1 MKTVLLLNGGKAF
14 GESGGKL
21 NEALHNVAKE
31 TFVIFML
38 FVCFNFMYAK
48 ENTMNTL
55 RLIYPQWQGG
65 DVGKMIPELNEKD
78 SSTGYYL
85 GAELLEF
92 LAPKDSKTKVA
103 KVPISLEYPK
113 SAVRESKNGILNY
126 DEIVAQS
133 KAALEILNTHK
144 PDKILTLGG
153 ECSVSVVPFSYLAHK
168 YSGDV
173 AIVWIDAHKDLN
185 LQGDKYQGYHA
196 MALAATFGLIDK
208 EGIARILPAHFN
220 PKDSIIVGLRDFEGK
235 KERLEEMGVKT
246 LSPDEARDSTKLLEW
261 LKSRGKSKVVV
272 HFDLD
277 VLDPSELIMAVGVVE
292 NGLKIAEVANLI
304 NAINTNYDLVGLSI
318 AEHMP
323 RVAIKLRNMMR
334 ELPLF

>member
-1 MKTVLLLNGGKAF
+1 
-14 GESGGKL
+14 
-21 NEALHNVAKE
+21 
-31 TFVIFML
+31 
-38 FVCFNFMYAK
+38 
-48 ENTMNTL
+48 MNTL
-55 RLIYPQWQGG
+55 RLLYPQWQGG
-65 DVGKMIPELNEKD
+65 DIAALVPELNKED
-78 SSTGYYL
+78 SSLGYYL

-133 KAALEILNTHK
+133 KAVLEILNKYK

-168 YSGDV
+168 YRGDV

-185 LQGDKYQGYHA
+185 LQGDSYEGYHA
-196 MALAATFGLIDK
+196 MALAACFGLIDK
-208 EGIARILPAHFN
+208 DGIAKILPAHFS
-220 PKDSIIVGLRDFEGK
+220 PKDSILVGVRDFEGK
-235 KERLEEMGVKT
+235 KERCEEIGVKY

-277 VLDPSELIMAVGVVE
+277 VLDPSELVMAVGVVE
-292 NGLKIAEVANLI
+292 NGLKIAEVLNLI
-304 NAINTNYDLVGLSI
+304 NDIDKNYDLVGLSI
-318 AEHMP
+318 AEHLP

-334 ELPLF
+334 ELPLFS

>member
-1 MKTVLLLNGGKAF
+1 
-14 GESGGKL
+14 
-21 NEALHNVAKE
+21 
-31 TFVIFML
+31 
-38 FVCFNFMYAK
+38 
-48 ENTMNTL
+48 MNTL
-55 RLIYPQWQGG
+55 RLLYPQWQGG
-65 DVGKMIPELNEKD
+65 DIARLVPELNKED
-78 SSTGYYL
+78 SSLGYYL

-92 LAPKDSKTKVA
+92 LAPKNVTSKTA
-103 KVPISLEYPK
+103 KVPISLEYN
-113 SAVRESKNGILNY
+113 RESKNGILNY

-153 ECSVSVVPFSYLAHK
+153 ECSVSIVPFSYLAHK

-185 LQGDKYQGYHA
+185 LQGDSYEGYHA
-196 MALAATFGLIDK
+196 MALAACFGLIDK
-208 EGIARILPAHFN
+208 EGIAKILPAHFN

-235 KERLEEMGVKT
+235 KERCEEIGVKV

-292 NGLKIAEVANLI
+292 NGLKIAEVVNLI

>member
-1 MKTVLLLNGGKAF
+1 
-14 GESGGKL
+14 
-21 NEALHNVAKE
+21 
-31 TFVIFML
+31 
-38 FVCFNFMYAK
+38 
-48 ENTMNTL
+48 MNTL
-55 RLIYPQWQGG
+55 RLLYPQWQGG
-65 DVGKMIPELNEKD
+65 DIASLVPELNKED
-78 SSTGYYL
+78 SSLGYYL

-92 LAPKDSKTKVA
+92 LAPKNITSKTA
-103 KVPISLEYPK
+103 KVPISLEY
-113 SAVRESKNGILNY
+113 SRESKNGILNY

-185 LQGDKYQGYHA
+185 LQGDSYEGYHA
-196 MALAATFGLIDK
+196 MALAACFGLIDTD
-208 EGIARILPAHFN
+208 GIAKILPDHFN
-220 PKDSIIVGLRDFEGK
+220 PKDSILVGVRDFEGK
-235 KERLEEMGVKT
+235 KERCEEIGVQV

-277 VLDPSELIMAVGVVE
+277 VLDPSELVMAVGVVE
-292 NGLKIAEVANLI
+292 NGLKIAEVVNLI
-304 NAINTNYDLVGLSI
+304 NAINTNYDLVGLTI

-334 ELPLF
+334 ELPLFE

>member
-1 MKTVLLLNGGKAF
+1 
-14 GESGGKL
+14 
-21 NEALHNVAKE
+21 
-31 TFVIFML
+31 
-38 FVCFNFMYAK
+38 
-48 ENTMNTL
+48 MNTL
-55 RLIYPQWQGG
+55 RLLYPQWQGG
-65 DVGKMIPELNEKD
+65 DIAALVPELNKED
-78 SSTGYYL
+78 SSLGYYL

-92 LAPKDSKTKVA
+92 LAPKNIASKTA
-103 KVPISLEYPK
+103 KVPISLEYN
-113 SAVRESKNGILNY
+113 RESKNGILNY

-185 LQGDKYQGYHA
+185 LQGDSYEGYHA
-196 MALAATFGLIDK
+196 MALAACFGLIDTD
-208 EGIARILPAHFN
+208 GIARILPAHFS
-220 PKDSIIVGLRDFEGK
+220 PKDSILVGARDFEGK
-235 KERLEEMGVKT
+235 KERCEEMGVKT

-292 NGLKIAEVANLI
+292 NGLKIAEVVNLI

-334 ELPLF
+334 ELPLFE

>member
-1 MKTVLLLNGGKAF
+1 
-14 GESGGKL
+14 
-21 NEALHNVAKE
+21 
-31 TFVIFML
+31 
-38 FVCFNFMYAK
+38 
-48 ENTMNTL
+48 MNTL

-65 DVGKMIPELNEKD
+65 DIASLVPELSKKD
-78 SSTGYYL
+78 SSLGYYL

-92 LAPKDSKTKVA
+92 LAPKSLTSKTA

-113 SAVRESKNGILNY
+113 SGVRESKNGILNY

-153 ECSVSVVPFSYLAHK
+153 ECSVSIVPFSYLANK
-168 YSGDV
+168 YKDDV

-185 LQGDKYQGYHA
+185 LQGDSYEGYHA

-208 EGIARILPAHFN
+208 EGIAKILSAHFN

-235 KERLEEMGVKT
+235 KERLEEIGVKY
-246 LSPDEARDSTKLLEW
+246 LSPEESRDSTKLLEW

-277 VLDPSELIMAVGVVE
+277 VLDPSELVMAVGVVE
-292 NGLKIAEVANLI
+292 NGLKIAEVVNLI
-304 NAINTNYDLVGLSI
+304 NAINTNYDLVGLTI

-334 ELPLF
+334 ELPLFE

>member
-1 MKTVLLLNGGKAF
+1 
-14 GESGGKL
+14 
-21 NEALHNVAKE
+21 
-31 TFVIFML
+31 
-38 FVCFNFMYAK
+38 
-48 ENTMNTL
+48 MNTL
-55 RLIYPQWQGG
+55 RLLYPQWQGG
-65 DVGKMIPELNEKD
+65 DIAALVPELNKED
-78 SSTGYYL
+78 SSLGYYL

-92 LAPKDSKTKVA
+92 LAPKNVTSKTA
-103 KVPISLEYPK
+103 KVPISLEYN
-113 SAVRESKNGILNY
+113 RESKNGILNY
-126 DEIVAQS
+126 DEILSQS
-133 KAALEILNTHK
+133 KAALEILNAQK

-153 ECSVSVVPFSYLAHK
+153 ECSVSIVPFSYLANK
-168 YSGDV
+168 YKDDV

-208 EGIARILPAHFN
+208 EGIAKILPAHFS
-220 PKDSIIVGLRDFEGK
+220 PKDSILVGVRDFEGK
-235 KERLEEMGVKT
+235 KERCEEIGVKV
-246 LSPDEARDSTKLLEW
+246 LSPEEARDSTKLLEW

-292 NGLKIAEVANLI
+292 NGLKIAEVVNLI

-318 AEHMP
+318 AEYMP

-334 ELPLF
+334 ELPLFR

>member
-1 MKTVLLLNGGKAF
+1 
-14 GESGGKL
+14 
-21 NEALHNVAKE
+21 
-31 TFVIFML
+31 
-38 FVCFNFMYAK
+38 
-48 ENTMNTL
+48 MNTL
-55 RLIYPQWQGG
+55 RLLYPQWQGG
-65 DVGKMIPELNEKD
+65 DIASLVPELNKED
-78 SSTGYYL
+78 SSLGYYL

-92 LAPKDSKTKVA
+92 LAPKDSKTKIA
-103 KVPISLEYPK
+103 KVPISLEYN
-113 SAVRESKNGILNY
+113 RESKNGILNY

-133 KAALEILNTHK
+133 KAALEILNAHK

-153 ECSVSVVPFSYLAHK
+153 ECSVSVVPFSYLANK
-168 YSGDV
+168 YKDDV

-208 EGIARILPAHFN
+208 DGIAKILPAHFS
-220 PKDSIIVGLRDFEGK
+220 PKDSILVGVRDFEGK
-235 KERLEEMGVKT
+235 KERCEEIGVKT
-246 LSPDEARDSTKLLEW
+246 LSPEESRDSTKLLEW

-292 NGLKIAEVANLI
+292 NGLKIAEVVNLI
-304 NAINTNYDLVGLSI
+304 NAINTNYDLVGLTI

-334 ELPLF
+334 ELPLFE

>member
-1 MKTVLLLNGGKAF
+1 
-14 GESGGKL
+14 
-21 NEALHNVAKE
+21 
-31 TFVIFML
+31 
-38 FVCFNFMYAK
+38 
-48 ENTMNTL
+48 MNTL

-65 DVGKMIPELNEKD
+65 DIVSLVPELSKKD
-78 SSTGYYL
+78 SSLGYYL

-126 DEIVAQS
+126 DEILSQS
-133 KAALEILNTHK
+133 KAALEILNTQK

-153 ECSVSVVPFSYLAHK
+153 ECSVSIAPFTYLANK
-168 YSGDV
+168 YKDDV

-185 LQGDKYQGYHA
+185 LQGDSYEGYHA
-196 MALAATFGLIDK
+196 MALAACFGLIDK
-208 EGIARILPAHFN
+208 EGIAKILPAHFN
-220 PKDSIIVGLRDFEGK
+220 PKDSILVGVRDFEGK
-235 KERLEEMGVKT
+235 KERCEEIGVKV

-261 LKSRGKSKVVV
+261 LKSRGKNKVVV

-277 VLDPSELIMAVGVVE
+277 VLDPSELVMAVGVVE
-292 NGLKIAEVANLI
+292 NGLKIAEVVNLI
-304 NAINTNYDLVGLSI
+304 NAINTSYDLVGLTI

-334 ELPLF
+334 ELPLFR

>member
-1 MKTVLLLNGGKAF
+1 
-14 GESGGKL
+14 
-21 NEALHNVAKE
+21 
-31 TFVIFML
+31 
-38 FVCFNFMYAK
+38 
-48 ENTMNTL
+48 MNTL
-55 RLIYPQWQGG
+55 RLLYPQWQGG
-65 DVGKMIPELNEKD
+65 DIAALVPELNKED
-78 SSTGYYL
+78 SSLGYYL

-92 LAPKDSKTKVA
+92 LAPKNIASKTA
-103 KVPISLEYPK
+103 KVPISLEY
-113 SAVRESKNGILNY
+113 SRESKNGILNY

-133 KAALEILNTHK
+133 KAALEILNTQK

-153 ECSVSVVPFSYLAHK
+153 ECSVSIVPFSYLAHK

-185 LQGDKYQGYHA
+185 LQGDTYQGYHA

-208 EGIARILPAHFN
+208 DGIARILPAHFN

-235 KERLEEMGVKT
+235 KERLEEIGVKV
-246 LSPDEARDSTKLLEW
+246 LSPEESRDSTKLLEW

-292 NGLKIAEVANLI
+292 NGLKIAEVVNLI

-334 ELPLF
+334 ELPLFE

>member
-1 MKTVLLLNGGKAF
+1 
-14 GESGGKL
+14 
-21 NEALHNVAKE
+21 
-31 TFVIFML
+31 
-38 FVCFNFMYAK
+38 
-48 ENTMNTL
+48 MNSL
-55 RLIYPQWQGG
+55 RLLYPQWQGG
-65 DVGKMIPELNEKD
+65 DIARLVPELSKED
-78 SSTGYYL
+78 SSLGYYL

-103 KVPISLEYPK
+103 KVPISLEYN
-113 SAVRESKNGILNY
+113 RESKNGILNY

-133 KAALEILNTHK
+133 KAALEILNTQK

-153 ECSVSVVPFSYLAHK
+153 ECSVSIVPFSYLAHK

-185 LQGDKYQGYHA
+185 LQGDSYEGYHA
-196 MALAATFGLIDK
+196 MALAACFGLIDTD
-208 EGIARILPAHFN
+208 GIARILPAHFS
-220 PKDSIIVGLRDFEGK
+220 PKDSILVGVRDFEGK
-235 KERLEEMGVKT
+235 KERCEEIGVQV

-292 NGLKIAEVANLI
+292 NGLKIAEVVNLI
-304 NAINTNYDLVGLSI
+304 NDIDKNYDLVGLSI

-334 ELPLF
+334 ELPLFE

>member
-1 MKTVLLLNGGKAF
+1 
-14 GESGGKL
+14 
-21 NEALHNVAKE
+21 
-31 TFVIFML
+31 
-38 FVCFNFMYAK
+38 
-48 ENTMNTL
+48 MNTL
-55 RLIYPQWQGG
+55 RLLYPQWQGG
-65 DVGKMIPELNEKD
+65 DIVSLVPELSKKD
-78 SSTGYYL
+78 SSLGYYL

-92 LAPKDSKTKVA
+92 LAPKNVTSKTA

-113 SAVRESKNGILNY
+113 SGVRESKNGILNY

-144 PDKILTLGG
+144 PDKILILGG
-153 ECSVSVVPFSYLAHK
+153 EYSVSVVPFSYLAHK

-185 LQGDKYQGYHA
+185 LQGDSYEGYHA
-196 MALAATFGLIDK
+196 MALAACFGLIDTD
-208 EGIARILPAHFN
+208 GIARILPAHFN
-220 PKDSIIVGLRDFEGK
+220 PKDSILVGVRDFEGK
-235 KERLEEMGVKT
+235 KERCEEIGVKY
-246 LSPDEARDSTKLLEW
+246 LSPEEARDSTKLLEW

-292 NGLKIAEVANLI
+292 NGLKIAEVVNLI

-334 ELPLF
+334 ELPLFE

>member
-1 MKTVLLLNGGKAF
+1 
-14 GESGGKL
+14 
-21 NEALHNVAKE
+21 
-31 TFVIFML
+31 
-38 FVCFNFMYAK
+38 
-48 ENTMNTL
+48 MNTL
-55 RLIYPQWQGG
+55 RLLYPQWQGG
-65 DVGKMIPELNEKD
+65 DIASLVPELSKKD
-78 SSTGYYL
+78 SSLGYYL

-92 LAPKDSKTKVA
+92 LAPKNITSKTA

-113 SAVRESKNGILNY
+113 SGVRESKNGILNY

-133 KAALEILNTHK
+133 KAALEILNAHK

-153 ECSVSVVPFSYLAHK
+153 ECSVSIVPFSYLAHK

-185 LQGDKYQGYHA
+185 LQGDSYEGYHA

-208 EGIARILPAHFN
+208 EGIARILPAHFS
-220 PKDSIIVGLRDFEGK
+220 PKDSILVGVRDFEGK
-235 KERLEEMGVKT
+235 KERCEEIGVQV
-246 LSPDEARDSTKLLEW
+246 LSPEEARDFKKLLEW

-292 NGLKIAEVANLI
+292 NGLKIAEVVNLI

>member
-1 MKTVLLLNGGKAF
+1 
-14 GESGGKL
+14 
-21 NEALHNVAKE
+21 
-31 TFVIFML
+31 
-38 FVCFNFMYAK
+38 
-48 ENTMNTL
+48 MNTL
-55 RLIYPQWQGG
+55 RLLYPQWQGG
-65 DVGKMIPELNEKD
+65 DIVSLVPELNKED
-78 SSTGYYL
+78 SSLGYYL

-103 KVPISLEYPK
+103 KVPISLEYN
-113 SAVRESKNGILNY
+113 RESKNGILNY

-133 KAALEILNTHK
+133 KAALEILNAHK

-153 ECSVSVVPFSYLAHK
+153 ECSVSIVPFSYLAHK

-185 LQGDKYQGYHA
+185 LQGDSYEGYHA
-196 MALAATFGLIDK
+196 MALAACFGLIDK
-208 EGIARILPAHFN
+208 EGIAKILPAHFS
-220 PKDSIIVGLRDFEGK
+220 PKDSILVGVRDFEGK
-235 KERLEEMGVKT
+235 KERCEEIGVQV
-246 LSPDEARDSTKLLEW
+246 LSPEEARDSTKLLEW

-292 NGLKIAEVANLI
+292 NGLKIAEVVNLI
-304 NAINTNYDLVGLSI
+304 NDMDKNYDLVGLSI

-334 ELPLF
+334 ELPLFE

>member
-1 MKTVLLLNGGKAF
+1 
-14 GESGGKL
+14 
-21 NEALHNVAKE
+21 
-31 TFVIFML
+31 
-38 FVCFNFMYAK
+38 
-48 ENTMNTL
+48 MNTL
-55 RLIYPQWQGG
+55 RLLYPQWQGG
-65 DVGKMIPELNEKD
+65 DIARLVPELSKKD
-78 SSTGYYL
+78 SSLGYYL

-92 LAPKDSKTKVA
+92 LAPKDSKTKTA

-113 SAVRESKNGILNY
+113 SGVRESKNGILNY

-133 KAALEILNTHK
+133 KAALEILNAHK

-185 LQGDKYQGYHA
+185 LQGDSYEGYHA

-220 PKDSIIVGLRDFEGK
+220 PKDSILVGVRDFEGK
-235 KERLEEMGVKT
+235 KERCEEIGVKY
-246 LSPDEARDSTKLLEW
+246 LSPEEARDSTKLLEW

-292 NGLKIAEVANLI
+292 NGLKIAEVVNLI

-318 AEHMP
+318 AEHLP
-323 RVAIKLRNMMR
+323 RMAIKLRNMMR
-334 ELPLF
+334 ELPLFE

>member
-1 MKTVLLLNGGKAF
+1 
-14 GESGGKL
+14 
-21 NEALHNVAKE
+21 
-31 TFVIFML
+31 
-38 FVCFNFMYAK
+38 
-48 ENTMNTL
+48 MNTL
-55 RLIYPQWQGG
+55 RLLYPQWQGG
-65 DVGKMIPELNEKD
+65 DIARLVPELSKED
-78 SSTGYYL
+78 SSLGYYL

-103 KVPISLEYPK
+103 KVPISLEY
-113 SAVRESKNGILNY
+113 SRESKNGILNY

-153 ECSVSVVPFSYLAHK
+153 ECSVSIVPFSYLAHK

-185 LQGDKYQGYHA
+185 LQGDSYEGYHA
-196 MALAATFGLIDK
+196 MALAACFGLIDTD
-208 EGIARILPAHFN
+208 GIARILPAHFS
-220 PKDSIIVGLRDFEGK
+220 PKDSILVGVRDFEGK
-235 KERLEEMGVKT
+235 KERLEEIGVKT

-277 VLDPSELIMAVGVVE
+277 VLDPSELVMAVGVVE
-292 NGLKIAEVANLI
+292 NGLKIAEVVNLI
-304 NAINTNYDLVGLSI
+304 NAINTNYDLVGLTI

-334 ELPLF
+334 ELPLFE

>member
-1 MKTVLLLNGGKAF
+1 MGYK
-14 GESGGKL
+14 
-21 NEALHNVAKE
+21 
-31 TFVIFML
+31 FVIFML

-113 SAVRESKNGILNY
+113 SGVRESKNGILNY

-133 KAALEILNTHK
+133 KAALEILNAQK

-153 ECSVSVVPFSYLAHK
+153 ECSVSVVPFSYLANK
-168 YSGDV
+168 YKDDV

-246 LSPDEARDSTKLLEW
+246 LSPDEARDSKKLLEW

-277 VLDPSELIMAVGVVE
+277 VLDPSELVMAVGVVE
-292 NGLKIAEVANLI
+292 NGLKIAEVIKLI
-304 NAINTNYDLVGLSI
+304 NDIDKNYDLVGLSI

-334 ELPLF
+334 ELPLFR

>member
-1 MKTVLLLNGGKAF
+1 
-14 GESGGKL
+14 
-21 NEALHNVAKE
+21 
-31 TFVIFML
+31 
-38 FVCFNFMYAK
+38 
-48 ENTMNTL
+48 MNTL
-55 RLIYPQWQGG
+55 RLLYPQWQGG
-65 DVGKMIPELNEKD
+65 DIARLVPELNKED
-78 SSTGYYL
+78 SSLGYYL

-92 LAPKDSKTKVA
+92 LAPKNVTSKTA
-103 KVPISLEYPK
+103 KVPISLEYN
-113 SAVRESKNGILNY
+113 RESKNGILNY

-153 ECSVSVVPFSYLAHK
+153 ECSVSIVPFSYLAHK

-185 LQGDKYQGYHA
+185 LQGDSYEGYHA
-196 MALAATFGLIDK
+196 MALAACFGLIDK
-208 EGIARILPAHFN
+208 EGIAKILPAHFS

-235 KERLEEMGVKT
+235 KERCEEIGVKV
-246 LSPDEARDSTKLLEW
+246 LSPEEARDSTKLLEW

-292 NGLKIAEVANLI
+292 NGLKIAEVVNLI
-304 NAINTNYDLVGLSI
+304 NDMDKNYDLVGLSI

-334 ELPLF
+334 ELPLFE

>member
-1 MKTVLLLNGGKAF
+1 
-14 GESGGKL
+14 
-21 NEALHNVAKE
+21 
-31 TFVIFML
+31 
-38 FVCFNFMYAK
+38 
-48 ENTMNTL
+48 MNTL
-55 RLIYPQWQGG
+55 RLLYPQWQGG
-65 DVGKMIPELNEKD
+65 DIARLVPELSKKD
-78 SSTGYYL
+78 SSLGYYL
-85 GAELLEF
+85 GVELLEF
-92 LAPKDSKTKVA
+92 LAPKSLTSKTA
-103 KVPISLEYPK
+103 KVPISLEY
-113 SAVRESKNGILNY
+113 SRESKNGILNY

-153 ECSVSVVPFSYLAHK
+153 ECSVSIVPFSYLANK
-168 YSGDV
+168 YKDDV

-185 LQGDKYQGYHA
+185 LQGDSYEGYHA
-196 MALAATFGLIDK
+196 MALAACFGLIDK
-208 EGIARILPAHFN
+208 EGIARILPAHFS
-220 PKDSIIVGLRDFEGK
+220 PKDSILVGVRDFEGK
-235 KERLEEMGVKT
+235 KERCEEIGVQV
-246 LSPDEARDSTKLLEW
+246 LSPEEARDFKKLLEW

-292 NGLKIAEVANLI
+292 NGLKIAEVVNLI

-334 ELPLF
+334 ELPLFE

>member
-1 MKTVLLLNGGKAF
+1 
-14 GESGGKL
+14 
-21 NEALHNVAKE
+21 
-31 TFVIFML
+31 
-38 FVCFNFMYAK
+38 
-48 ENTMNTL
+48 MNTL
-55 RLIYPQWQGG
+55 RLLYPQWQGG
-65 DVGKMIPELNEKD
+65 DIARLVPELNKED
-78 SSTGYYL
+78 SSLGYYL

-92 LAPKDSKTKVA
+92 LAPKNVTSKTA

-113 SAVRESKNGILNY
+113 SGVRESKNGILNY

-133 KAALEILNTHK
+133 KAALEILNTQK

-153 ECSVSVVPFSYLAHK
+153 ECSVSIVPFSYLANK
-168 YSGDV
+168 YKDDV

-185 LQGDKYQGYHA
+185 LQGDSYEGYHA
-196 MALAATFGLIDK
+196 MALAACFGLIDK
-208 EGIARILPAHFN
+208 EGIAKILPAHFS
-220 PKDSIIVGLRDFEGK
+220 PKDSILVGVRDFEGK
-235 KERLEEMGVKT
+235 KERCEEIGVQV
-246 LSPDEARDSTKLLEW
+246 LSPEEARDTTKLLEW

-277 VLDPSELIMAVGVVE
+277 VLDPSELIMAVGGVE
-292 NGLKIAEVANLI
+292 NGLKIAEVVNLI

-334 ELPLF
+334 ELPLFE

>member
-1 MKTVLLLNGGKAF
+1 
-14 GESGGKL
+14 
-21 NEALHNVAKE
+21 
-31 TFVIFML
+31 
-38 FVCFNFMYAK
+38 
-48 ENTMNTL
+48 MNTL

-65 DVGKMIPELNEKD
+65 DIATLVPELSKKD
-78 SSTGYYL
+78 SSLGYYL

-92 LAPKDSKTKVA
+92 LAPKSLTSKTA

-113 SAVRESKNGILNY
+113 SGVRESKNGILNY

-153 ECSVSVVPFSYLAHK
+153 ECSVSIVPFSYLAHK

-185 LQGDKYQGYHA
+185 LQGDSYEGYHA
-196 MALAATFGLIDK
+196 MALAACFGLIDK
-208 EGIARILPAHFN
+208 EGIANILPAHFN

-235 KERLEEMGVKT
+235 KERLEEIGVKY
-246 LSPDEARDSTKLLEW
+246 LSPEESRDSKKLLEW

-277 VLDPSELIMAVGVVE
+277 VLDPSELVMAVGVVE
-292 NGLKIAEVANLI
+292 NGLKIAEVVNLI
-304 NAINTNYDLVGLSI
+304 NAINTNYDLVGLTI

-334 ELPLF
+334 ELPLFE

>member
-1 MKTVLLLNGGKAF
+1 
-14 GESGGKL
+14 
-21 NEALHNVAKE
+21 
-31 TFVIFML
+31 
-38 FVCFNFMYAK
+38 
-48 ENTMNTL
+48 MNTL
-55 RLIYPQWQGG
+55 RLLYPQWQGG
-65 DVGKMIPELNEKD
+65 DIAALVPELNKED
-78 SSTGYYL
+78 SSLGYYL

-92 LAPKDSKTKVA
+92 LAPKNVTSKTA
-103 KVPISLEYPK
+103 KVPISLEYN
-113 SAVRESKNGILNY
+113 RESKNGILNY
-126 DEIVAQS
+126 DEILSQS
-133 KAALEILNTHK
+133 KAALEILNAQK

-153 ECSVSVVPFSYLAHK
+153 ECSVSIVPFSYLANK
-168 YSGDV
+168 YKDDV

-208 EGIARILPAHFN
+208 EGIAKILPAHFS
-220 PKDSIIVGLRDFEGK
+220 PKDSILVGVRDFEGK
-235 KERLEEMGVKT
+235 KERCEEIGVKV
-246 LSPDEARDSTKLLEW
+246 LSPEESRDSTKLLEW

-292 NGLKIAEVANLI
+292 NGLKIAEVVNLI
-304 NAINTNYDLVGLSI
+304 NSINTNYDLVGLTI

-334 ELPLF
+334 ELPLFR

>member
-1 MKTVLLLNGGKAF
+1 
-14 GESGGKL
+14 
-21 NEALHNVAKE
+21 
-31 TFVIFML
+31 
-38 FVCFNFMYAK
+38 
-48 ENTMNTL
+48 MNTL
-55 RLIYPQWQGG
+55 RLLYPQWQGG
-65 DVGKMIPELNEKD
+65 DIARLVPELSKED
-78 SSTGYYL
+78 SSLGYYL

-92 LAPKDSKTKVA
+92 LAPKDSKTKTA
-103 KVPISLEYPK
+103 KVPISLEY
-113 SAVRESKNGILNY
+113 SRESKNGILNY

-133 KAALEILNTHK
+133 KAALEILNTQK

-185 LQGDKYQGYHA
+185 LQGDSYEGYHA
-196 MALAATFGLIDK
+196 MALAACFGLIDTD
-208 EGIARILPAHFN
+208 GIARILPAHFS
-220 PKDSIIVGLRDFEGK
+220 PKDSILVGVRDFEGK
-235 KERLEEMGVKT
+235 KERCEEIGVQV
-246 LSPDEARDSTKLLEW
+246 LSPDESRDSTKLLEW

-277 VLDPSELIMAVGVVE
+277 VLDPSELVMAVGVVE
-292 NGLKIAEVANLI
+292 NGLKIAEAVNLI

-334 ELPLF
+334 ELPLFE

>member
-1 MKTVLLLNGGKAF
+1 MQHHSIN
-14 GESGGKL
+14 S
-21 NEALHNVAKE
+21 
-31 TFVIFML
+31 
-38 FVCFNFMYAK
+38 
-48 ENTMNTL
+48 NTL
-55 RLIYPQWQGG
+55 RLLYPQWQAG
-65 DVGKMIPELNEKD
+65 DIAALVPELSKKD
-78 SSTGYYL
+78 SSLGYYL

-92 LAPKDSKTKVA
+92 LAPKNVTSKTA
-103 KVPISLEYPK
+103 KVPISLEYLK
-113 SAVRESKNGILNY
+113 SGVRESKNGILNY

-153 ECSVSVVPFSYLAHK
+153 ECSVSVVPFSYLANK
-168 YSGDV
+168 YKDDV

-185 LQGDKYQGYHA
+185 LQGDSYEGYHA

-208 EGIARILPAHFN
+208 EGIAKILPAHFN

-235 KERLEEMGVKT
+235 KERLEEIGVKY
-246 LSPDEARDSTKLLEW
+246 LSPEESRDSKKLLEW

-277 VLDPSELIMAVGVVE
+277 VLDPSELVMAVGVVE
-292 NGLKIAEVANLI
+292 NGLKIAEVVNLI
-304 NAINTNYDLVGLSI
+304 NAINTNYDLVGLTI

>member
-1 MKTVLLLNGGKAF
+1 
-14 GESGGKL
+14 
-21 NEALHNVAKE
+21 
-31 TFVIFML
+31 
-38 FVCFNFMYAK
+38 
-48 ENTMNTL
+48 MNSL
-55 RLIYPQWQGG
+55 RLLYPQWQGG
-65 DVGKMIPELNEKD
+65 DIARLVPELNKED
-78 SSTGYYL
+78 SSLGYYL

-92 LAPKDSKTKVA
+92 LAPKNVTSKTA
-103 KVPISLEYPK
+103 KVPISLEYN
-113 SAVRESKNGILNY
+113 RESKNGILNY

-133 KAALEILNTHK
+133 KAALEILNAHK

-153 ECSVSVVPFSYLAHK
+153 ECSVSIVPFSYLAHK

-185 LQGDKYQGYHA
+185 LQGDSYEGYHA
-196 MALAATFGLIDK
+196 MALAACFGLIDTD
-208 EGIARILPAHFN
+208 GIARILPAHFS
-220 PKDSIIVGLRDFEGK
+220 PKDSILVGVRDFEGK
-235 KERLEEMGVKT
+235 KERCEEIGVQV
-246 LSPDEARDSTKLLEW
+246 LSPDESRDSTKLLEW

-277 VLDPSELIMAVGVVE
+277 VLDPSELVMAVGVVE
-292 NGLKIAEVANLI
+292 NGLKIAEAVNLI

-334 ELPLF
+334 ELPLFE

>member
-1 MKTVLLLNGGKAF
+1 
-14 GESGGKL
+14 
-21 NEALHNVAKE
+21 
-31 TFVIFML
+31 ML

-92 LAPKDSKTKVA
+92 LAPKNVTSKTA

-113 SAVRESKNGILNY
+113 SGVRESKNGILNY

-196 MALAATFGLIDK
+196 MALADTFGLIDK

-261 LKSRGKSKVVV
+261 LKSRSKSKVVV

-292 NGLKIAEVANLI
+292 NGLKIAEVVNLI

>member
-1 MKTVLLLNGGKAF
+1 
-14 GESGGKL
+14 
-21 NEALHNVAKE
+21 
-31 TFVIFML
+31 
-38 FVCFNFMYAK
+38 
-48 ENTMNTL
+48 MNTL
-55 RLIYPQWQGG
+55 RLLYPQWQGG
-65 DVGKMIPELNEKD
+65 DIASLVPELNKED
-78 SSTGYYL
+78 SSLGYYL

-92 LAPKDSKTKVA
+92 LAPKNVTSKTT
-103 KVPISLEYPK
+103 KVPISLEYN
-113 SAVRESKNGILNY
+113 RESKNGILNY

-153 ECSVSVVPFSYLAHK
+153 ECSVSVVPFTYLANK
-168 YSGDV
+168 YKDDV

-185 LQGDKYQGYHA
+185 LQGDSYEGYHA
-196 MALAATFGLIDK
+196 MALAACFGLIDTD
-208 EGIARILPAHFN
+208 GIARILPAHFS
-220 PKDSIIVGLRDFEGK
+220 PKDSILVGVRDFEGK
-235 KERLEEMGVKT
+235 KERCEEIGVKY
-246 LSPDEARDSTKLLEW
+246 LSPEESRDSTKLLEW

-292 NGLKIAEVANLI
+292 NGLKIAEVVNLI

-334 ELPLF
+334 ELPLFE

>member
-1 MKTVLLLNGGKAF
+1 
-14 GESGGKL
+14 
-21 NEALHNVAKE
+21 
-31 TFVIFML
+31 
-38 FVCFNFMYAK
+38 
-48 ENTMNTL
+48 MNTL
-55 RLIYPQWQGG
+55 RLLYPQWQGG
-65 DVGKMIPELNEKD
+65 DIASLVPELNKED
-78 SSTGYYL
+78 SSLGYYL

-92 LAPKDSKTKVA
+92 LAPKNVTSKTA
-103 KVPISLEYPK
+103 KVPISLEY
-113 SAVRESKNGILNY
+113 SRESKNGILNY
-126 DEIVAQS
+126 DEILRQS
-133 KAALEILNTHK
+133 KAALEILNKYK

-185 LQGDKYQGYHA
+185 LQGDSYEGYHA
-196 MALAATFGLIDK
+196 MALAACFGLIDK
-208 EGIARILPAHFN
+208 EGIAKILPAHFS

-235 KERLEEMGVKT
+235 KERCEEIGVKV
-246 LSPDEARDSTKLLEW
+246 LSPEESRDSTKLLEW

-277 VLDPSELIMAVGVVE
+277 VLDPSELVMAVGVVE
-292 NGLKIAEVANLI
+292 NGLKIAEVVNLI

-334 ELPLF
+334 ELPLFE

>member
-1 MKTVLLLNGGKAF
+1 
-14 GESGGKL
+14 
-21 NEALHNVAKE
+21 
-31 TFVIFML
+31 
-38 FVCFNFMYAK
+38 
-48 ENTMNTL
+48 MNTL
-55 RLIYPQWQGG
+55 RLLYPQWQGG
-65 DVGKMIPELNEKD
+65 DIASLVPELNKED

-92 LAPKDSKTKVA
+92 LAPKDSKTKTA
-103 KVPISLEYPK
+103 KVPISLEY
-113 SAVRESKNGILNY
+113 SRESKNGILNY

-133 KAALEILNTHK
+133 KAALEILNTQK

-185 LQGDKYQGYHA
+185 LQGDSYEGYHA
-196 MALAATFGLIDK
+196 MALAACFGLIDK
-208 EGIARILPAHFN
+208 EGIAKILPAHFS
-220 PKDSIIVGLRDFEGK
+220 PKDSILVGVRDFEGK
-235 KERLEEMGVKT
+235 KERCEEIGVKV
-246 LSPDEARDSTKLLEW
+246 LSPEEARDTTKLLEW

-292 NGLKIAEVANLI
+292 NGLKIAEVVNLI

-334 ELPLF
+334 ELPLFE